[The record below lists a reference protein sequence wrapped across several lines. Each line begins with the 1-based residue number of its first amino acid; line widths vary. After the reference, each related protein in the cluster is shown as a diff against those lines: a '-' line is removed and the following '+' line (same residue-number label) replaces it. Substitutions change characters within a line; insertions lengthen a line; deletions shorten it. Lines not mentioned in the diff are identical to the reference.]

1 MQWIKENK
9 HYLIV
14 GGILIALC
22 FALVTLSGCGSGIWS
37 RDVKTIDSNMS
48 GGLDRTVTLYDY
60 DGNKIQDWNGTI
72 DISYDDGQT
81 LFDLNG
87 KRTQIV
93 GGIVVVQEN

>member
-9 HYLIV
+9 HYLIL
-14 GGILIALC
+14 GGILIILS
-22 FALVTLSGCGSGIWS
+22 FVLITLSGCASCS
-37 RDVKTIDSNMS
+37 REVKTMDSDMS

-60 DGNKIQDWNGTI
+60 NGNKIQDWSGTI
-72 DISYDDGQT
+72 DIWYDDGRT